1 MIIDV
6 DKIPKEG
13 LSVSRDFEFLNV
25 DLVEENA
32 ALLGPTHVEAV
43 VRRIGQEVWIKGKLS
58 ARVSFIC
65 SRCLTPYEFPVDASF
80 DLVYYPEEVDI
91 LKEELDEDDMGR
103 VFYHDNQIDLGEVI
117 LEQLNLTFPLKP
129 LCSEECEGICAVCGQ
144 IRREGNCACLVK
156 EEDPRLR
163 KLKNFI
169 REKE

>member
-13 LSVSRDFEFLNV
+13 LSVSRNFEFLNV
-25 DLVEENA
+25 DLVDENA
-32 ALLGPTHVEAV
+32 AFLGPTHVEAV
-43 VRRIGQEVWIKGKLS
+43 VRRIGEEVWIKGKLT
-58 ARVSFIC
+58 ARVSFIY

-80 DLVYYPEEVDI
+80 DLVYLPEELDI
-91 LKEELDEDDMGR
+91 LKDELEEDDLGR
-103 VFYHDNQIDLGEVI
+103 VSYHNNQIDLGEVI

-129 LCSEECEGICAVCGQ
+129 LCSEKCEGICAVCGQ

>member
-13 LSVSRDFEFLNV
+13 LSVSRDFKFLNV
-25 DLVEENA
+25 DLVEEGA
-32 ALLGPTHVEAV
+32 AFLGPTHVEAV
-43 VRRIGQEVWIKGKLS
+43 VRRIGEEVWIKGSLT
-58 ARVSFIC
+58 ARVSLVC

-80 DLVYYPEEVDI
+80 DLVYLPEELGI
-91 LKEELDEDDMGR
+91 LKEELEEDDLSR
-103 VFYHDNQIDLGEVI
+103 VFYQNNQIYLEEVI

-129 LCSEECEGICAVCGQ
+129 LCSEKCEGICAVCGQ

-163 KLKNFI
+163 KLKNLL

>member
-13 LSVSRDFEFLNV
+13 LSVSRDFKFLNV
-25 DLVEENA
+25 DLVEDGA
-32 ALLGPTHVEAV
+32 AFLGPTHVEAV
-43 VRRIGQEVWIKGKLS
+43 VRRIGEEVWIKGSLT
-58 ARVSFIC
+58 ARVSLVC

-80 DLVYYPEEVDI
+80 DLAYLPEELGI
-91 LKEELDEDDMGR
+91 LKEELEEDDLSR
-103 VFYHDNQIDLGEVI
+103 VFYQNNQIYLEEVI

-129 LCSEECEGICAVCGQ
+129 LCSEKCEGICAVCGQ

-163 KLKNFI
+163 KLKNLL

>member
-25 DLVEENA
+25 DLVEDGA
-32 ALLGPTHVEAV
+32 AFLGPTHVEAV
-43 VRRIGQEVWIKGKLS
+43 VRRIGEEVWIKGSLT
-58 ARVSFIC
+58 ARVSLVC

-80 DLVYYPEEVDI
+80 DLAYLPEELGI
-91 LKEELDEDDMGR
+91 LKEELEEDDLSR
-103 VFYHDNQIDLGEVI
+103 VFYQNNQIYLEEVI

-129 LCSEECEGICAVCGQ
+129 LCSEKCEGICAVCGQ

-163 KLKNFI
+163 KLKNLL

>member
-13 LSVSRDFEFLNV
+13 LSVCRDFEFLNV

-32 ALLGPTHVEAV
+32 AFLKPTHVEAV
-43 VRRIGQEVWIKGKLS
+43 VRRIDQEVWIKGKLS

-65 SRCLTPYEFPVDASF
+65 SRCLAPYEFPVEAGF
-80 DLVYYPEEVDI
+80 DLVYLPEEIDI
-91 LKEELDEDDMGR
+91 LKEELDEDDMSW
-103 VFYHDNQIDLGEVI
+103 VFYNNSQIDLGEVI
-117 LEQLNLTFPLKP
+117 LEQVNLTFPLKP

-144 IRREGNCACLVK
+144 IRRQGKCACLVK

-163 KLKNFI
+163 KLKNLL